1 MRKLTLIMF
10 LIFASGAGLF
20 AQQSSP
26 SKSNFG
32 KDPYFAK
39 NTELKLL
46 AEKVNTNYQIL
57 QNSSTMSRAGVQKA
71 NHDYDEA
78 VKSYHTALNKALSE
92 AGNDASIIK
101 IIQNELNELKKASA
115 TENEINDNKPN
126 K

>member
-1 MRKLTLIMF
+1 MRKLTLLLF
-10 LIFASGAGLF
+10 LILFTGTGLF

-26 SKSNFG
+26 SKLNFG

-46 AEKVNTNYQIL
+46 AEKVNTNYQLL
-57 QNSSTMSRAGVQKA
+57 QNSSTKSRAGIQKA

-78 VKSYHTALNKALSE
+78 VKSYQTALNKALSE
-92 AGNDASIIK
+92 TGNDASIIK
-101 IIQNELNELKKASA
+101 IIQNELNELKKVST
-115 TENEINDNKPN
+115 TENELNDNKPN